1 MKVDTVVQEKDNYN
15 SKTLGKRVKEKI
27 SPLFQKHRKKKI
39 VLLILASV
47 ALISIRALNS
57 QEGGVLVNIAEAVES
72 SFEENIFATGK
83 LEVRDKQEFYA
94 DDNTIITDVMVDAG
108 QKVKKGQTILRMDD
122 SNLTVEASQN
132 RLACDDIRAKIVN
145 SKSNLR
151 LYEQDYGLAQKE
163 YENYK
168 ILFAEGAISQKELE
182 EAEKK
187 LNEAKER
194 LIVER
199 DANLPLL
206 EAQLKQAELIYS
218 ESLKKL
224 EKTVII
230 SPMDGV
236 LLNLPVKKGQ
246 KVEVG
251 KLLAQI
257 GNSDNLYIE
266 TGINEVD
273 AARLKVGDKVEITNN
288 ALLTES
294 LQGTVEYIS
303 PIAEAVTTSQGEQN
317 QVKIRITVDTG
328 RGIDQLKPGFNVN
341 LKIILEQKDKAIVV
355 PLEAVVQNAKKELVY
370 VVGQDNI
377 VEEREVRT
385 GLSNEL
391 FTEII
396 SGLSVGEKVI
406 LNPSEG
412 IQNGVKVIVD
422 AASN

>member
-341 LKIILEQKDKAIVV
+341 LKIILEQKDKTIVI

>member
-1 MKVDTVVQEKDNYN
+1 
-15 SKTLGKRVKEKI
+15 
-27 SPLFQKHRKKKI
+27 
-39 VLLILASV
+39 
-47 ALISIRALNS
+47 
-57 QEGGVLVNIAEAVES
+57 
-72 SFEENIFATGK
+72 
-83 LEVRDKQEFYA
+83 
-94 DDNTIITDVMVDAG
+94 
-108 QKVKKGQTILRMDD
+108 
-122 SNLTVEASQN
+122 N